1 MGFLLA
7 LKVQQAVPTPEL
19 VHAHGAHGLLVRLAV
34 FHQEVA
40 DADAAARHP
49 WQAGAPWTT
58 RLP

>member
-7 LKVQQAVPTPEL
+7 LEVQQAVPTPEL

-40 DADAAARHP
+40 DADAAAGHP
-49 WQAGAPWTT
+49 WQARAPWTA